1 MESQGREGEWSALM
15 RAAAAG
21 DAEAYRGFLTSVT
34 PYVRAVARHRCRLLG
49 TPEVE
54 AEDVVQEVLLAV
66 HLKRGTWDP
75 ARPITPWIVAIA
87 RNKVIDAFRRKG
99 RHGVVPIDEMAEQL
113 AAEEPE
119 DGLSRGEIDG
129 LIDRLKPPQGDIVRA
144 ISLDGVSVRD
154 AAARFAMSEGAVR
167 VALHRALK
175 ALAALYRR
183 QAS

>member
-21 DAEAYRGFLTSVT
+21 DAEAYRGFLISIT
-34 PYVRAVARHRCRLLG
+34 PYIRGIARHRGRLLG
-49 TPEVE
+49 TPEAE

-66 HLKRGTWDP
+66 HLKRGTWD
-75 ARPITPWIVAIA
+75 AGRPVTPWIAAIA

-99 RHGVVPIDEMAEQL
+99 RHGVVPIEDMADQL

-119 DGLSRGEIDG
+119 ETLSRGEIDR
-129 LIDRLKPPQGDIVRA
+129 LIDQLRPPQGAIVRA
-144 ISLDGVSVRD
+144 ISLDGVSIRD
-154 AAARFAMSEGAVR
+154 TASKFAMSEGAVR